1 MASVNPLNAAEPSDP
16 AQPSDPAEP
25 RNEREPGGR
34 RWYRRG
40 STWAVLVAVTSA
52 LSWWVGGW

>member
-1 MASVNPLNAAEPSDP
+1 MTSVNPLNSAKPADP
-16 AQPSDPAEP
+16 ADPAEP
-25 RNEREPGGR
+25 RDGREPGGR